1 MGVPPSRMWLSVSLL
16 AVQLG
21 VGPADAQSRLGART
35 PDYRWTGPATVGAG
49 PRLTTERRRTADGT
63 LVGLGEP
70 TARKYP
76 ATYYFEGAVIGA
88 SVVGATAAFLF
99 YELACH
105 YSDTGSACAAGP
117 IAEAGVGAVLFGGTV
132 GALIG
137 GAFPAP
143 RARPLRGHGAR
154 AALLGAAAG
163 ALWGFG
169 VFAHF
174 CLNGCQ
180 SGEVGLGVSTTAVGA
195 LAGLLVGR

>member
-1 MGVPPSRMWLSVSLL
+1 MAVPGSRVWLSVSLL
-16 AVQLG
+16 ATQLG
-21 VGPADAQSRLGART
+21 VGPAYAQARLGARAA
-35 PDYRWTGPATVGAG
+35 DYRWTGAAAVGAG
-49 PRLTTERRRTADGT
+49 PRLTTKRRRTADGT

-70 TARKYP
+70 TVRKYP
-76 ATYYFEGAVIGA
+76 ATYFFEGGVIGA

-99 YELACH
+99 YEFACN
-105 YSDTGSACAAGP
+105 YSDTRSGCAAGP
-117 IAEAGVGAVLFGGTV
+117 MAEAGMGGVLFGGTL

-143 RARPLRGHGAR
+143 HPRPLRGHGAK

-169 VFAHF
+169 VFSHF

-180 SGEVGLGVSTTAVGA
+180 SGEVGLGISTTAVGA

>member
-1 MGVPPSRMWLSVSLL
+1 MAVPGSRVWLSVSLL
-16 AVQLG
+16 AAQLG
-21 VGPADAQSRLGART
+21 VGPADAQARLGDRAA
-35 PDYRWTGPATVGAG
+35 DYRWTGPATFGAG
-49 PRLTTERRRTADGT
+49 PRLTTGRWRAADGT

-88 SVVGATAAFLF
+88 GVVGPTAALIF

-105 YSDTGSACAAGP
+105 YSDTGSDCAAGP
-117 IAEAGVGAVLFGGTV
+117 IAEVGVGGVLFGGTL

-143 RARPLRGHGAR
+143 HPRPLRGHGAK

-169 VFAHF
+169 VFTHF

-180 SGEVGLGVSTTAVGA
+180 SGEVGLGISTTAVGA